1 MATPSHVCRVRNGGA
16 DLMLLAENANVI
28 AAAFAFGATFGA
40 SIVLLTIWMLHAME
54 HKGERKYP

>member
-1 MATPSHVCRVRNGGA
+1 
-16 DLMLLAENANVI
+16 MLLAENANVI